1 MSDVKN
7 IRVKSTDKNVDR
19 AVDEIRQALLALQK
33 RIAALE
39 AKGNG

>member
-39 AKGNG
+39 AKVNG